1 MNKLLS
7 TYHDVLR
14 SYYPQVKEPTE
25 RIGLHFSSAGTTD
38 P

>member
-7 TYHDVLR
+7 TYRDVVR
-14 SYYPQVKEPTE
+14 SYYRQVKERTE

-38 P
+38 L